1 MSEIEIVTR
10 HSGQEVLVFR
20 CDQQLYRVVLGVI
33 GPVQKEKLLSRNQ
46 WNALGDELYRVH
58 REISG

>member
-33 GPVQKEKLLSRNQ
+33 GPVQKEGKASIQ
-46 WNALGDELYRVH
+46 ESVECTG
-58 REISG
+58 